1 MRKVIALLICACAVF
16 CLVACGST
24 NNQKGDFDINS
35 VKTLGDALK
44 LDVNGSSYAYSTD
57 KYVMVFEYK
66 GAKYRVIANIT
77 EELSN
82 KLDEIDYYDNQ
93 REEKFR
99 NILSDVQ
106 VISAENLTAQLP
118 TTEQLNAYVGKTG
131 KELLD
136 DGFVYEGFDSNGQ
149 VFYMDKG
156 VASLYV
162 FFNETVEYS
171 DDFDP
176 YAVLNDMT
184 VKKIDLVGVTNNA
197 VDQIFSGEY

>member
-1 MRKVIALLICACAVF
+1 M
-16 CLVACGST
+16 
-24 NNQKGDFDINS
+24 
-35 VKTLGDALK
+35 
-44 LDVNGSSYAYSTD
+44 
-57 KYVMVFEYK
+57 
-66 GAKYRVIANIT
+66 
-77 EELSN
+77 
-82 KLDEIDYYDNQ
+82 DEIDYYDNQ